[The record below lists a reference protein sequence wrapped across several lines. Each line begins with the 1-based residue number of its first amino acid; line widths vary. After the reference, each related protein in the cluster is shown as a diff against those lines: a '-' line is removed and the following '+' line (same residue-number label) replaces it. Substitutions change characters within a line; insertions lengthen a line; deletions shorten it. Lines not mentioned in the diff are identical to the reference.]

1 MKKETMCVHSGT
13 YMDPNTGG
21 INTPIYTSSV
31 FHYIDTGKQPY
42 PRYFNTPNQE
52 VIVSKMCALE
62 GAEDG
67 VLFSSGMA
75 AISTTF
81 FSLLEPGDHVIL
93 QDEIYGGT
101 HSFVTIQF
109 ENLGI
114 GYSFVPTD
122 ADEIEKSIK
131 SNTKLIFIESPT
143 NPLLSIID
151 IIKVAKIGK
160 SNNIITM
167 IDNTFASPINQNP
180 LELGI
185 DIVMHSGTK
194 YMGGH
199 SDICCGIILTDKNI
213 TEQIKP
219 TSYHFGGSLNATTCA
234 LLERSL
240 KTLNIRVER
249 QTNNALKLAE
259 FLINHKSIEN
269 IYYPGLASHRGY
281 EIAKEQMHGFGAM
294 VSFELADNSKK
305 ACEFLRSLKLI
316 EPALSLGGIES
327 TICSPAL
334 TSHRKM
340 SEEERKRIGITDRV
354 VRLSVGIEHIDDLI
368 EDIDQALSC

>member
-13 YMDPNTGG
+13 YVDPNTRG
-21 INTPIYTSSV
+21 INTPIFTSSAYS
-31 FHYIDTGKQPY
+31 YIDSGKQPY

-52 VIVSKMCALE
+52 VIVLKMCDLE

-81 FSLLEPGDHVIL
+81 FSTIKPGDHVIL

-101 HSFVTIQF
+101 HSFATNQF
-109 ENLGI
+109 KKLGI
-114 GYSFVPTD
+114 DYSFVITD
-122 ADEIEKSIK
+122 ANEIKKAIK
-131 SNTKLIFIESPT
+131 KNTKLIFIESPT

-151 IIKVAKIGK
+151 IKKVAKIGK
-160 SNNIITM
+160 DNNITTM

-180 LELGI
+180 IQLGI

-194 YMGGH
+194 YLGGH
-199 SDICCGIILTDKNI
+199 SDICCGIVLTNKSI
-213 TEQIKP
+213 TEKIKP

-249 QTNNALKLAE
+249 QSNNALKVSE
-259 FLINHKSIEN
+259 FLTNHKLIKKV
-269 IYYPGLASHRGY
+269 YYPGLITHAGHN
-281 EIAKEQMHGFGAM
+281 IAKEQMHGFGAM
-294 VSFELADNSKK
+294 VSFELADNAKETGK
-305 ACEFLRSLKLI
+305 FLKSLKLI
-316 EPALSLGGIES
+316 EPALSLGGVES

-334 TSHRKM
+334 TSHKKM
-340 SEEERKRIGITDRV
+340 TEEERKRIGITSKLL
-354 VRLSVGIEHIDDLI
+354 RLSVGIEHVYDLI
-368 EDIDQALSC
+368 YDIDKAL